1 MRWIYSGV
9 LFFFSA
15 FIFAQQSVSKND
27 SISIVTKL
35 FKQQDDWNT
44 GDLDAFMEAYLNTE
58 NLVFS
63 GSSGP
68 IYGWKAT
75 RDRYKKSYST
85 RQLMGTLDFEI
96 LNIISLSDSVA
107 QLQGSFYLKR
117 KMEDSRGFFTL
128 TWLKIKDQWF
138 IISDHTSASH

>member
-1 MRWIYSGV
+1 MRWIYSSV
-9 LFFFSA
+9 LFFFSI
-15 FIFAQQSVSKND
+15 FICAQQSVSKND

-44 GDLDAFMEAYLNTE
+44 GDLDAFMKGYLKTE
-58 NLVFS
+58 HLVFS

-85 RQLMGTLDFEI
+85 RQLMGTLDFKI

-117 KMEDSRGFFTL
+117 EMEDIRGFFTL

-138 IISDHTSASH
+138 IISDHTSATH

>member
-1 MRWIYSGV
+1 MRWIYGSV
-9 LFFFSA
+9 LFFSSI

-27 SISIVTKL
+27 SLSIVTKL
-35 FKQQDDWNT
+35 FKQQDDWNS
-44 GDLDAFMEAYLNTE
+44 GDLDAFMEGYLNTE
-58 NLVFS
+58 HLVFS

-75 RDRYKKSYST
+75 IMRYKKSYST
-85 RQLMGTLDFEI
+85 RLLMGILSFEI

-117 KMEDSRGFFTL
+117 NMEDSRGFFTL

-138 IISDHTSASH
+138 IISDHTSTSH

>member
-1 MRWIYSGV
+1 MRWIYSSV
-9 LFFFSA
+9 LFFFSI
-15 FIFAQQSVSKND
+15 FICAQQSVSKND

-44 GDLDAFMEAYLNTE
+44 GDLDAFMKGYLKTE
-58 NLVFS
+58 HLVFS

-117 KMEDSRGFFTL
+117 DMEDSKGFFTL
-128 TWLKIKDQWF
+128 TWLKIEDQWF
-138 IISDHTSASH
+138 IISDHTSTSH

>member
-1 MRWIYSGV
+1 MQWIYSSI
-9 LFFFSA
+9 LFFFSI

-44 GDLDAFMEAYLNTE
+44 GDLDAFMEGYLNTE
-58 NLVFS
+58 YLVFS

-68 IYGWKAT
+68 ISGWKAT

-85 RQLMGTLDFEI
+85 RLLMGTLDFEI
-96 LNIISLSDSVA
+96 LNIISLSNTVA

-117 KMEDSRGFFTL
+117 DMEDSRGFFTL

>member
-9 LFFFSA
+9 LFFFST

-35 FKQQDDWNT
+35 LKQQDDWNT

-117 KMEDSRGFFTL
+117 NMEDSRGFFTL

>member
-75 RDRYKKSYST
+75 RP
-85 RQLMGTLDFEI
+85 L
-96 LNIISLSDSVA
+96 
-107 QLQGSFYLKR
+107 
-117 KMEDSRGFFTL
+117 
-128 TWLKIKDQWF
+128 
-138 IISDHTSASH
+138 

>member
-1 MRWIYSGV
+1 MRWIYGSA
-9 LFFFSA
+9 LFFFST
-15 FIFAQQSVSKND
+15 FIFAQQSVFKND

-44 GDLDAFMEAYLNTE
+44 GDLDAFMEGYLNTE
-58 NLVFS
+58 HLVFS

-117 KMEDSRGFFTL
+117 DIEDSRGFFTL
-128 TWLKIKDQWF
+128 TWLKIEDQWF
-138 IISDHTSASH
+138 IISDHTSTSH

>member
-1 MRWIYSGV
+1 MRWIYGSA
-9 LFFFSA
+9 LFFFST
-15 FIFAQQSVSKND
+15 FIFAQQSVFKND

-44 GDLDAFMEAYLNTE
+44 GDLDAFMEGYLNTE
-58 NLVFS
+58 HLVFS

-117 KMEDSRGFFTL
+117 DVEDSRGFFTL

-138 IISDHTSASH
+138 SISDHTSASY

>member
-1 MRWIYSGV
+1 MRWIYSSV
-9 LFFFSA
+9 LFFFSI
-15 FIFAQQSVSKND
+15 FICAQQSVYKND

-44 GDLDAFMEAYLNTE
+44 GDLDAFMKGYLKTE
-58 NLVFS
+58 HLVFS

-85 RQLMGTLDFEI
+85 RQLMGTLDFKI

-117 KMEDSRGFFTL
+117 EMEDSRGFFTL

-138 IISDHTSASH
+138 IISDHTSATH

>member
-44 GDLDAFMEAYLNTE
+44 GDLDAFMEGYLNTE
-58 NLVFS
+58 YLVFS

-68 IYGWKAT
+68 IYGWKST
-75 RDRYKKSYST
+75 RDRYKKNYST

-117 KMEDSRGFFTL
+117 NMEDSRGFFTL

>member
-1 MRWIYSGV
+1 MRWIYGSV
-9 LFFFSA
+9 LFFFSI

-27 SISIVTKL
+27 SLSIVTKL
-35 FKQQDDWNT
+35 FKQQDDWNS
-44 GDLDAFMEAYLNTE
+44 GDLDAFMEGYLNTE
-58 NLVFS
+58 YLVFS

-75 RDRYKKSYST
+75 IMRYKKSYST
-85 RQLMGTLDFEI
+85 RLLMGILSFEI

-117 KMEDSRGFFTL
+117 DMEDSRGFFTL
-128 TWLKIKDQWF
+128 TWLKIEDQWF
-138 IISDHTSASH
+138 IISDHTSTSH

>member
-9 LFFFSA
+9 LFFFST

-117 KMEDSRGFFTL
+117 NMEDSRGFFTL

>member
-35 FKQQDDWNT
+35 LKQQDDWNT

-128 TWLKIKDQWF
+128 TWLKIEDQWF

>member
-1 MRWIYSGV
+1 MQWIYSSI
-9 LFFFSA
+9 LFFFSI

-44 GDLDAFMEAYLNTE
+44 GDLDAFMEGYLNTE
-58 NLVFS
+58 YLVFS

-68 IYGWKAT
+68 INGWKAT
-75 RDRYKKSYST
+75 RERYKKSYST
-85 RQLMGTLDFEI
+85 RLLMGTLDFEI
-96 LNIISLSDSVA
+96 LNIISLSNTVA

-117 KMEDSRGFFTL
+117 DMEDSRGFFTL

>member
-9 LFFFSA
+9 LFFFST

-27 SISIVTKL
+27 SLSIVTKL

-44 GDLDAFMEAYLNTE
+44 GDLDAFMEGYLNTE
-58 NLVFS
+58 HLVFS

-138 IISDHTSASH
+138 IISDHTSASY

>member
-1 MRWIYSGV
+1 MRWIYGSA
-9 LFFFSA
+9 LFFFST

-117 KMEDSRGFFTL
+117 DMEDSRGFFTL

>member
-1 MRWIYSGV
+1 MRWIYSSV
-9 LFFFSA
+9 LFFFSI
-15 FIFAQQSVSKND
+15 FICAQQSVYKND

-35 FKQQDDWNT
+35 FKQQDDWNI
-44 GDLDAFMEAYLNTE
+44 GDLDAFMKGYLKTE
-58 NLVFS
+58 HLVFS

-85 RQLMGTLDFEI
+85 RQLMGTLDFKI

-117 KMEDSRGFFTL
+117 EMEDSRGFFTL

-138 IISDHTSASH
+138 IISDHTSATH

>member
-1 MRWIYSGV
+1 MRWIYSSV
-9 LFFFSA
+9 LFFFSI
-15 FIFAQQSVSKND
+15 FICAQQSVSEND

-44 GDLDAFMEAYLNTE
+44 GDLDAFMKGYLKSE
-58 NLVFS
+58 HLVFS

-75 RDRYKKSYST
+75 RDRYNKSYST
-85 RQLMGTLDFEI
+85 RQLMGILDFEI

-117 KMEDSRGFFTL
+117 DMEDSKGFFTL
-128 TWLKIKDQWF
+128 TWLKIEDHWF
-138 IISDHTSASH
+138 IISDHTSSSH

>member
-117 KMEDSRGFFTL
+117 DMEDSRGFFTL

-138 IISDHTSASH
+138 IISDHTSASY

>member
-27 SISIVTKL
+27 SISIVSKL

-117 KMEDSRGFFTL
+117 NMEDSRGFFTL

>member
-1 MRWIYSGV
+1 MRWIYSSV
-9 LFFFSA
+9 LFFFSI
-15 FIFAQQSVSKND
+15 FICAQQSVYKND

-35 FKQQDDWNT
+35 FKQQDDWNI
-44 GDLDAFMEAYLNTE
+44 GDLDAFMKGYLKTE
-58 NLVFS
+58 HLVFS

-85 RQLMGTLDFEI
+85 RQLMGTLDFKI

-117 KMEDSRGFFTL
+117 EMEDSRGFFTL

-138 IISDHTSASH
+138 IISDHTSVTH

>member
-1 MRWIYSGV
+1 MQWIYSSI
-9 LFFFSA
+9 LFFFSI

-44 GDLDAFMEAYLNTE
+44 GDLDTFMEGYLNTE
-58 NLVFS
+58 YLVFS
-63 GSSGP
+63 SSSGP
-68 IYGWKAT
+68 INGWKAT
-75 RDRYKKSYST
+75 RDRYKKNYST
-85 RQLMGTLDFEI
+85 RLLMGTLDFEI
-96 LNIISLSDSVA
+96 LNIISLSNTVA

-117 KMEDSRGFFTL
+117 DMEDSRGFFTL

>member
-9 LFFFSA
+9 LFFFST

-63 GSSGP
+63 GPSGP

-117 KMEDSRGFFTL
+117 NMEDSRGFFTL

>member
-117 KMEDSRGFFTL
+117 NMEDSRGFFTL

>member
-1 MRWIYSGV
+1 MRWIYNSV
-9 LFFFSA
+9 LFFFSI
-15 FIFAQQSVSKND
+15 FICAQQSVYKND

-44 GDLDAFMEAYLNTE
+44 GDLDAFMKGYLKTE
-58 NLVFS
+58 HLVFS

-85 RQLMGTLDFEI
+85 RQLMGTLDFKI

-117 KMEDSRGFFTL
+117 EMEDSRGFFTL

-138 IISDHTSASH
+138 IISDHTSATH

>member
-117 KMEDSRGFFTL
+117 DIEDSRGFFTL
-128 TWLKIKDQWF
+128 TWLKIEDQWF
-138 IISDHTSASH
+138 IISDHTSGSH

>member
-1 MRWIYSGV
+1 MQWIYSSI
-9 LFFFSA
+9 LFFFSI

-35 FKQQDDWNT
+35 FKQQDDWNS
-44 GDLDAFMEAYLNTE
+44 GDLDAFMEGYLNTE
-58 NLVFS
+58 YLVFS

-68 IYGWKAT
+68 ISGWKAT

-85 RQLMGTLDFEI
+85 RLLMGTLDFEI
-96 LNIISLSDSVA
+96 LNIISLSNTVA

-117 KMEDSRGFFTL
+117 DMEDSRGFFTL

>member
-44 GDLDAFMEAYLNTE
+44 GDLDAFMEGYLNTE
-58 NLVFS
+58 YLVFS

-68 IYGWKAT
+68 ISGWKAT

-85 RQLMGTLDFEI
+85 RLLMGTLDFEI
-96 LNIISLSDSVA
+96 LNIISLSNTVA

-117 KMEDSRGFFTL
+117 DMEDSRGFFTL

>member
-9 LFFFSA
+9 LFFFST

-27 SISIVTKL
+27 SISIVSKL

-117 KMEDSRGFFTL
+117 DVEDSRGFFTL

-138 IISDHTSASH
+138 IISDHTSASY

>member
-1 MRWIYSGV
+1 MRWIYSSV
-9 LFFFSA
+9 LFFFSI
-15 FIFAQQSVSKND
+15 FICAQQSVYKND

-35 FKQQDDWNT
+35 FKQQDDWNI
-44 GDLDAFMEAYLNTE
+44 GDLDAFMKGYLKTE
-58 NLVFS
+58 HLVFS

-85 RQLMGTLDFEI
+85 RQLMGTLDFKI

-117 KMEDSRGFFTL
+117 EMEDIRGFFTL

-138 IISDHTSASH
+138 IISDHTSATH

>member
-1 MRWIYSGV
+1 MRWIYSSV
-9 LFFFSA
+9 LFFFSI
-15 FIFAQQSVSKND
+15 FICAQQSVPKND

-44 GDLDAFMEAYLNTE
+44 GDLDAFMKGYLKTE
-58 NLVFS
+58 HLVFS

-85 RQLMGTLDFEI
+85 RQLMGTLDFKI

-117 KMEDSRGFFTL
+117 EMEDSRGFFTL

-138 IISDHTSASH
+138 IISDHTSATH

>member
-1 MRWIYSGV
+1 MRWIYSSV
-9 LFFFSA
+9 LFFFSI
-15 FIFAQQSVSKND
+15 FICAQQSVSKND

-44 GDLDAFMEAYLNTE
+44 GDLDAFMKGYLKTE
-58 NLVFS
+58 HLVFS

-85 RQLMGTLDFEI
+85 RQLMGTLDFKI

-117 KMEDSRGFFTL
+117 EMEDSRGFFTL

-138 IISDHTSASH
+138 IISDHTSATH

>member
-1 MRWIYSGV
+1 MRWIYSSV
-9 LFFFSA
+9 LFFSSI
-15 FIFAQQSVSKND
+15 FICAQQSVSKND

-44 GDLDAFMEAYLNTE
+44 GDLDAFMKGYLKTE
-58 NLVFS
+58 HLVFS

-85 RQLMGTLDFEI
+85 RQLMGTLDFKI

-117 KMEDSRGFFTL
+117 EMEDIRGFFTL

-138 IISDHTSASH
+138 IISDHTSATH

>member
-1 MRWIYSGV
+1 MRWIYSSV
-9 LFFFSA
+9 LFFFSI
-15 FIFAQQSVSKND
+15 FICAQQSVSKND

-44 GDLDAFMEAYLNTE
+44 GDLDAFMKGYLKTE
-58 NLVFS
+58 YLVFS

-85 RQLMGTLDFEI
+85 RQLMGILDFEI

-117 KMEDSRGFFTL
+117 DMEDSKGFFTL
-128 TWLKIKDQWF
+128 TWLKIEDQWF
-138 IISDHTSASH
+138 IISDHTSSSH

>member
-35 FKQQDDWNT
+35 LKQQDDWNT

-85 RQLMGTLDFEI
+85 RQLMGILDFEI

>member
-9 LFFFSA
+9 LFFFST

>member
-1 MRWIYSGV
+1 MRWTYGSV
-9 LFFFSA
+9 LFFFST
-15 FIFAQQSVSKND
+15 FIFAQKSVSKND
-27 SISIVTKL
+27 SISIVKKL
-35 FKQQDDWNT
+35 FKQQGDWNT
-44 GDLDAFMEAYLNTE
+44 GDLDAFMEGYLNTE
-58 NLVFS
+58 HLVFS

-117 KMEDSRGFFTL
+117 NMEDSRGFFTL

-138 IISDHTSASH
+138 IISDHTSASY

>member
-1 MRWIYSGV
+1 MRWIYSSV
-9 LFFFSA
+9 LFFFSI
-15 FIFAQQSVSKND
+15 FICAQQSVYKND

-44 GDLDAFMEAYLNTE
+44 GDLDAFMKGYLKTE
-58 NLVFS
+58 HLVFS

-68 IYGWKAT
+68 IFGWKAT
-75 RDRYKKSYST
+75 LERYKKSYST
-85 RQLMGTLDFEI
+85 RQLMGILDFEI
-96 LNIISLSDSVA
+96 LKIISLSDSVA

-117 KMEDSRGFFTL
+117 EMEDIRGFFTL

-138 IISDHTSASH
+138 IISDHTSATH